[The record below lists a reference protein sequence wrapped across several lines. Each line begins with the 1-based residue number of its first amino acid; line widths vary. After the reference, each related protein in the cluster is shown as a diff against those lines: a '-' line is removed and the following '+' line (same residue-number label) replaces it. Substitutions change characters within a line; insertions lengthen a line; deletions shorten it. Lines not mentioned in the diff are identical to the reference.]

1 MGRTGVCVLSEWWD
15 RPGTPEKHREFGLDS
30 VGDVEPLESFV
41 QGNGGMF
48 IDCKLKRLVLPLGKC
63 SEVIGSQR

>member
-1 MGRTGVCVLSEWWD
+1 MNGGTGLEHWKST
-15 RPGTPEKHREFGLDS
+15 RREFGLDP